1 MTSSTAGIDGTGD
14 RTEIDAG
21 SELAPV
27 LAAFA
32 QVTAALESTSTLD
45 DLLRVVAREV
55 AALVGVERCS
65 MHLRGAK
72 AGVFPDCV
80 GHPDDDD
87 IDAYVRRAPAGIP
100 ADGVAL
106 ELLRTKRPVIVNNAR
121 TDPRVI
127 RSTVRTWTIRSMMA
141 IPMVFDDEVIGIIH
155 LDDVERP
162 HVFTEADAGV
172 VSMFASLAATAVAHG
187 QSKTEL
193 EARVETAEGR
203 VDALRRAAAITQRLS
218 AVVLSGGGPRE
229 VVETLARLLGKPC
242 AVYNADHVRLA
253 AATPTGV
260 DDSMLPRLLEPE
272 CVSAPEVRD
281 ALSSGTPGRPFLVGP
296 LPNVGVLHRYVV
308 APVVVDDELLARLV
322 VMEHRRGFSGEDIV
336 TLRRAA
342 ILLGLHLRA
351 ERPAVAGDCD
361 VGASVTADL
370 LAGRAEAAV
379 VQRRADWIGMRLET
393 PRVVALIGS
402 RTGVTAAPADVRLA
416 LEAFGDLTPEVTVH
430 ATAVAEGVAALVT
443 VDGVEDDDRLLDAA
457 REVVHRVCTWLGAG
471 ANVAAALSGVH
482 SGYGGYRDA
491 YLEAC
496 QVLECIRRFAPGP
509 GPDVFS
515 VADLGAGRV
524 FLATSDREAIRH
536 FADTTFGTMVRDP
549 TKADLLATLRSFFDN
564 MASIRRCALCL
575 GVHENTIRYRLTR
588 IEELT
593 GLPVTHDPDAQL
605 RLRLSMLVLMLEGR
619 LPAATRTLARA
630 LAPTPAVALANAN

>member
-1 MTSSTAGIDGTGD
+1 
-14 RTEIDAG
+14 
-21 SELAPV
+21 V

-32 QVTAALESTSTLD
+32 QVTAALESTSNLD

-65 MHLRGAK
+65 VHLRGEK
-72 AGVFPDCV
+72 GGVFRRCV
-80 GHPDDDD
+80 GHPDDQE
-87 IDAYVRRAPAGIP
+87 IDAYVKRTLAGIP
-100 ADGVAL
+100 ADGVTL

-121 TDPRVI
+121 TDPRLI
-127 RSTVRTWTIRSMMA
+127 RSTVRVWMIGSMMA
-141 IPMVFDDEVIGIIH
+141 VPLVFDDEVIGIIH
-155 LDDVERP
+155 LDDVDRP

-172 VSMFASLAATAVAHG
+172 VPMFASLAAAAVAHG

-193 EARVETAEGR
+193 EAKVETAQGQ
-203 VDALRRAAAITQRLS
+203 VDALLRVATITQHLS
-218 AVVLSGGGPRE
+218 AVVLSGGGPHE

-242 AVYNADHVRLA
+242 AVYNAHHVRLA
-253 AATPTGV
+253 AATSPGV
-260 DDSMLPRLLEPE
+260 DDSTLPQLLEPA
-272 CVSAPEVRD
+272 CVAMPEVRD
-281 ALSSGTPGRPFLVGP
+281 ALSSGAPGRPFLVGP
-296 LPNVGVLHRYVV
+296 LRNAGVLHRYVV

-351 ERPAVAGDCD
+351 ERRVVAGDDD
-361 VGASVTADL
+361 VGASLTADL

-379 VQRRADWIGMRLET
+379 VQRRADWIGMRLDT

-416 LEAFGDLTPEVTVH
+416 LEAFGDSTPEVTVH

-443 VDGVEDDDRLLDAA
+443 VDGVDDDDRLLEATRD
-457 REVVHRVCTWLGAG
+457 VVLRVCTWLGAG
-471 ANVAAALSGVH
+471 ANIAAALSGVH
-482 SGYGGYRDA
+482 SSYGGYTDG
-491 YLEAC
+491 YLEAR

-515 VADLGAGRV
+515 ARDLGAGRV
-524 FLATSDREAIRH
+524 VLATSDREAIRR

-549 TKADLLATLRSFFDN
+549 TKAHLLGTLRSFFDN

-575 GVHENTIRYRLTR
+575 GVHENTVRYRLTR

-593 GLPVTHDPDAQL
+593 GLSMTHDPDAQL

-619 LPAATRTLARA
+619 LPAATRTAART
-630 LAPTPAVALANAN
+630 LVPAPAGALANAN